1 MELLSRIIA
10 FILLIVLSP
19 FLIIISTICLIFQG
33 YPILFKQKRVGF
45 QYRTF
50 KIYKFRTMKVNSGPL
65 ITKERDARITFI
77 GWLLRKFK
85 IDEIPQLLNI
95 LKGEMRFIGPRPEVL
110 EYFEESSFSFLK
122 KIKPGISDFSS
133 IIFRDESKV
142 LDKIGGKNP
151 YADLLPI
158 KLKLSEYYAK
168 NKSFLLDLKLVL
180 ITMIS
185 IFLPNYPSRK
195 FVIPDVIKNVPETKS
210 FIDKYIF

>member
-142 LDKIGGKNP
+142 LDK
-151 YADLLPI
+151 
-158 KLKLSEYYAK
+158 
-168 NKSFLLDLKLVL
+168 LVVRIHMQIYSQL
-180 ITMIS
+180 
-185 IFLPNYPSRK
+185 N
-195 FVIPDVIKNVPETKS
+195 
-210 FIDKYIF
+210 